1 MTSESTD
8 ISEDEAYDP
17 WPGCVMDRTG
27 CHGQSYYTM
36 KYKVSEQLV
45 SFFNLESNNLTYNNF
60 DNIVIDY
67 AFNNNGIS
75 DDKGIIYYDEALWK
89 LFQLDKDK
97 SLKFYHISKY
107 FDRFVVSDFM
117 PPYA

>member
-8 ISEDEAYDP
+8 ILEDKAYDP

-27 CHGQSYYTM
+27 CHGQSYYTI
-36 KYKVSEQLV
+36 KYTPNEQLI
-45 SFFNLESNNLTYNNF
+45 SFFNLTDKEISYNNF

-75 DDKGIIYYDEALWK
+75 DDKGIIYYDEALWN
-89 LFQLDKDK
+89 LFELDKDTPF
-97 SLKFYHISKY
+97 KFYHINKY
-107 FDRFVVSDFM
+107 FVKFVLFM
-117 PPYA
+117 T

>member
-1 MTSESTD
+1 MTSVSTD

-17 WPGCVMDRTG
+17 WPGCIMDRTG
-27 CHGQSYYTM
+27 CHGQSYYTR
-36 KYKVSEQLV
+36 KYTPNEQLL
-45 SFFNLESNNLTYNNF
+45 SFFNLEKGTKITYNNF
-60 DNIVIDY
+60 DNIVINY
-67 AFNNNGIS
+67 AYNNNGIS

-107 FDRFVVSDFM
+107 LEKFFLSM
-117 PPYA
+117 PF

>member
-1 MTSESTD
+1 MTSISAAV
-8 ISEDEAYDP
+8 SEDEAYDP
-17 WPGCVMDRTG
+17 WPDCIMDRTG

-36 KYKVSEQLV
+36 KHEVNEQLL
-45 SFFNLESNNLTYNNF
+45 SFFNLENNNLTYNNF

-75 DDKGIIYYDEALWK
+75 DDKGIIFYDEALWK

-97 SLKFYHISKY
+97 PLKFYHISKY
-107 FDRFVVSDFM
+107 FEKFFLSI
-117 PPYA
+117 